1 MSAAHASLRARIAQL
16 RAARTG
22 AEPPLPAMPK
32 DAAAANPEMTLANE
46 LAKSFDAMRNIKSI
60 KDRRR
65 HAVDFMERLS
75 VMSPTLIRAVA
86 SMSGAASFDAVVR
99 SLLPAGSDARA
110 RLLDVMRGTAAPP
123 TVAPVDK
130 KKKKRNRNKKP
141 AAAAAVL
148 SEVEREVYEE
158 PIPRPVPRT

>member
-16 RAARTG
+16 RAARVG
-22 AEPPLPAMPK
+22 AEPPMPAMPK
-32 DAAAANPEMTLANE
+32 DAGGNPEMTLANE

-99 SLLPAGSDARA
+99 SLLPAGSDARE
-110 RLLDVMRGTAAPP
+110 RLLSVMRDAAPP
-123 TVAPVDK
+123 SAAPAAK
-130 KKKKRNRNKKP
+130 KNKKRRNKKKP
-141 AAAAAVL
+141 AAASAL
-148 SEVEREVYEE
+148 TDVEREVYEE
-158 PIPRPVPRT
+158 PIPRPVPRA